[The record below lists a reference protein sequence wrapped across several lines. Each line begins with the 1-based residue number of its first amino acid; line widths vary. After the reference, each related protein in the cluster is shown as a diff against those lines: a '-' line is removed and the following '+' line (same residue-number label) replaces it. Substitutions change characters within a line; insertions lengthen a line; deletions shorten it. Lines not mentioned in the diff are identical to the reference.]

1 MNIAIKG
8 TSWRIFKP
16 ASINTIDRM
25 RRKKGRD
32 HADLDSVMEALE
44 AQEAKENRYRKRDS
58 AELTSH
64 AERQEI
70 GEVERY
76 FEKIGV
82 AAIKLTG
89 SISVGDTLEIDDND
103 ETIRLRVSSMQ
114 IDRKDV
120 ADASAGDD
128 VGIKLNHSV
137 ESGSKVY
144 RL

>member
-1 MNIAIKG
+1 
-8 TSWRIFKP
+8 
-16 ASINTIDRM
+16 M
-25 RRKKGRD
+25 RRKKGRG

-44 AQEAKENRYRKRDS
+44 AQEAKENGYRQKDD
-58 AELTSH
+58 AEVMRST
-64 AERQEI
+64 ERQEI

-76 FEKIGV
+76 FGKIGV

-120 ADASAGDD
+120 TDASEGDD
-128 VGIKLNHSV
+128 VGIKINHTV
-137 ESGSKVY
+137 GSGSKVY

>member
-1 MNIAIKG
+1 
-8 TSWRIFKP
+8 
-16 ASINTIDRM
+16 
-25 RRKKGRD
+25 
-32 HADLDSVMEALE
+32 MEALE
-44 AQEAKENRYRKRDS
+44 AQEAKENGYRQKDD
-58 AELTSH
+58 AEVMRST
-64 AERQEI
+64 ERQEI

-76 FEKIGV
+76 FGKIGV

-120 ADASAGDD
+120 TDASEGDD
-128 VGIKLNHSV
+128 VGIKINHTV
-137 ESGSKVY
+137 GSGSKVY